1 MDFSLKQN
9 NSRIR
14 SENKGNEIG
23 KKYLLFSRSK
33 WASHKSTTRRHF
45 EKPLIST
52 SNELDA
58 VVVVVVVVVVA
69 AVTVVVVFVV
79 TNELD
84 VVVVVFAV
92 VVAFAVA
99 FVVTKS
105 SHA

>member
-52 SNELDA
+52 SNELDD
-58 VVVVVVVVVVA
+58 VVVVVVAA

-92 VVAFAVA
+92 VVAFAVG